1 MEVFKMRTI
10 ANIIW
15 FIFAGFW
22 LFIGYT
28 IAAVIL
34 CITIIGIPF
43 GIESWKLAK
52 LLVMPFGKIVD
63 TNFIKHPIIN
73 LIWLVLFGIW
83 SFISA
88 AFAGIVLCIT
98 IVGIPFGLQ
107 AFKVAKLTLI
117 PFGATIK

>member
-1 MEVFKMRTI
+1 MRTI

-28 IAAVIL
+28 ITAVIL

-52 LLVMPFGKIVD
+52 LLVMSFGKTVD

-73 LIWLVLFGIW
+73 LIWLVLLGIW

-88 AFAGIVLCIT
+88 AFAGILLCIT